1 VVQTTRVV
9 IFRLLTATI
18 VGSNNLIYGGTP
30 YRILST
36 KIHPSFNNGTFMP
49 VNDIGIITL
58 AENVKEVSKFPKRR
72 RRVYK
77 DYKTPCKILGKG
89 IIGYPG
95 NDVHSNKL
103 KLGFVKQVPKSVCK
117 GQWWKMTKHRK
128 LSPHLL
134 CMTSNDAAFCSG
146 DSGGPLLCN
155 GQLTGIMSFAI
166 SCGIGVPDLYVDIT
180 HYNAWIDGVINNE
193 KYN

>member
-1 VVQTTRVV
+1 
-9 IFRLLTATI
+9 
-18 VGSNNLIYGGTP
+18 
-30 YRILST
+30 
-36 KIHPSFNNGTFMP
+36 MP

-95 NDVHSNKL
+95 NDVHSDKL

-117 GQWWKMTKHRK
+117 GQWCKMTKHRK

-134 CMTSNDAAFCSG
+134 CMTGNDAAFRSG

-155 GQLTGIMSFAI
+155 GQLIGITSFAI
-166 SCGIGVPDLYVDIT
+166 SCGTGVLDLQRLDCWGT
-180 HYNAWIDGVINNE
+180 
-193 KYN
+193 